1 MIQILE
7 KIDGKRIDLVIDKFV
22 PENKE
27 KGYVPA
33 VLYHIKL
40 KANSEIIGHCSAR
53 LGWNES
59 MYYCGH
65 IGYSVNENFRGN
77 GYAVEAVNLVK
88 KLFKLN
94 GFNMIYITNNP
105 DNNASIRVCEKLGAK
120 FIKMMEFKEEE
131 LKNFATRDSFKNIWE
146 LKF

>member
-1 MIQILE
+1 MIKKMDVIE
-7 KIDGKRIDLVIDKFV
+7 GDRIVLSIDKFI

-33 VLYHIKL
+33 ILYHVIL
-40 KANSEIIGHCSAR
+40 KRENKVIGHCSAR

-65 IGYSVNENFRGN
+65 VGYSIDEEYRGN

-88 KLFKLN
+88 EIFKAN
-94 GFNMIYITNNP
+94 KMNFIYITNSP
-105 DNNASIRVCEKLGAK
+105 DNHASIRVCEKLGAK
-120 FIKMMEFKEEE
+120 FIKIMEFTEQD
-131 LKNFATRDSFKNIWE
+131 LKRFAAQDSFKNIWE